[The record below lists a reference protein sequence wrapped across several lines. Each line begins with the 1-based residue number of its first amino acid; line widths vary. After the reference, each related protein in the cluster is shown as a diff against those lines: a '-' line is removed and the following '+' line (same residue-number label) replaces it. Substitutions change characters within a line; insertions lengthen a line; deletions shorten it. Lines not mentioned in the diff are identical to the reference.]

1 MPTAR
6 RLPDGE
12 LTFNIGSFAGMTRF
26 TYGAQFA
33 PRLYGAFRYTEIKDY
48 NAADFSTYY
57 DRSFDLRFTAL
68 TETALRPEITIGLQ
82 DFIGTG
88 IYSGEFIAA
97 SKQISPNI
105 EASLGM
111 GWGRFGSAN
120 RIAGFGTRPV
130 LTPDVVDEG
139 GEANFDTLFRGDI
152 GLFGGLSWRVNDKFT
167 LKAEYSSDDYALEDD
182 ELGIFNLDHR
192 FNFGAEY
199 QVVPGFNLGAYY
211 LYGSEFGLKAEIAWN
226 PYRPPIP
233 GSIDGPAPPVK
244 PRPSR
249 AASPAS
255 YSGDWVAVPGVQ
267 QSLRTQLSEAL
278 APMAINLDAVRF
290 AEDRVIVHIRNAGYE
305 SGAQAIG
312 RTARV
317 LSILLPASVETFTI
331 VQNRLGM
338 ALPAVSLSRSALEE
352 YETAPDGTEQMLA
365 HAVISENP
373 PRAAAPDLVPGEYP
387 RTAFRLAPYVR
398 ASFFDPNDPLKAD
411 LGIRAGAGIVVS
423 PGLIFS
429 GSVRKSLVGNLGDDP
444 RPSDSVLPHVRS
456 DFPLYDQEGDPG
468 IEHLT
473 GAYYTQPGRD
483 LYGRLTVGY
492 LETMYGGISS
502 ELLWAP
508 SDSRLAFGGEL
519 NYVEQR
525 DFDGGLGFQDYSIW
539 TGHASAYYR
548 VTDDFFVQ
556 LDAGRYLAG
565 DYGGTV
571 TIERVFTNG
580 WRVGA
585 FATFTDV
592 SAEDFGEGSF
602 DKGLTMTVP
611 LGWLFGKSS
620 SVIQPLTLRPITR
633 DGGARLRVDGRLY
646 ETIEPSQNHRLEQQ
660 WGRFWR

>member
-1 MPTAR
+1 
-6 RLPDGE
+6 
-12 LTFNIGSFAGMTRF
+12 
-26 TYGAQFA
+26 
-33 PRLYGAFRYTEIKDY
+33 
-48 NAADFSTYY
+48 
-57 DRSFDLRFTAL
+57 
-68 TETALRPEITIGLQ
+68 
-82 DFIGTG
+82 
-88 IYSGEFIAA
+88 
-97 SKQISPNI
+97 
-105 EASLGM
+105 
-111 GWGRFGSAN
+111 
-120 RIAGFGTRPV
+120 
-130 LTPDVVDEG
+130 
-139 GEANFDTLFRGDI
+139 
-152 GLFGGLSWRVNDKFT
+152 
-167 LKAEYSSDDYALEDD
+167 
-182 ELGIFNLDHR
+182 
-192 FNFGAEY
+192 
-199 QVVPGFNLGAYY
+199 
-211 LYGSEFGLKAEIAWN
+211 
-226 PYRPPIP
+226 
-233 GSIDGPAPPVK
+233 
-244 PRPSR
+244 
-249 AASPAS
+249 
-255 YSGDWVAVPGVQ
+255 
-267 QSLRTQLSEAL
+267 
-278 APMAINLDAVRF
+278 
-290 AEDRVIVHIRNAGYE
+290 
-305 SGAQAIG
+305 
-312 RTARV
+312 
-317 LSILLPASVETFTI
+317 
-331 VQNRLGM
+331 
-338 ALPAVSLSRSALEE
+338 
-352 YETAPDGTEQMLA
+352 
-365 HAVISENP
+365 
-373 PRAAAPDLVPGEYP
+373 
-387 RTAFRLAPYVR
+387 
-398 ASFFDPNDPLKAD
+398 
-411 LGIRAGAGIVVS
+411 
-423 PGLIFS
+423 
-429 GSVRKSLVGNLGDDP
+429 
-444 RPSDSVLPHVRS
+444 
-456 DFPLYDQEGDPG
+456 
-468 IEHLT
+468 LT